1 MILEKLAACL
11 LMCRTRSSSR
21 RRSRP
26 QGRGMTERLVEL
38 GLRPELLRLQGELTG
53 RPQQETVTNPWTSQ
67 TIKIKA
73 SSKYPRTTKKEAKST
88 SKLYPLRFEED
99 TLRS

>member
-53 RPQQETVTNPWTSQ
+53 RPQQETETNPWTSQ